1 MLPFLIAL
9 RGAALFFRSAFF
21 LWRPPRFGRHGPDRR
36 AQPFFLP
43 LEIALNAFEALG
55 ILRFLCFQGSAL
67 IQMIGN
73 QRILFVPV
81 PQEGFIGVQRIAV
94 PDLSMFAAQPIPN
107 PRQTRPEAGLPF
119 LGFGKVPRS
128 ILAAPSLRL

>member
-1 MLPFLIAL
+1 M
-9 RGAALFFRSAFF
+9 FFHSPLF
-21 LWRPPRFGRHGPDRR
+21 LWRPSLFGGRKPLRG
-36 AQPFFLP
+36 AQPIFFL
-43 LEIALNAFEALG
+43 LEFALNAFKALCV
-55 ILRFLCFQGSAL
+55 LDLLHFQGSAL

-81 PQEGFIGVQRIAV
+81 PQERLVSLQRIAV